1 MDIEEIAIKGRT
13 HIVLMDNNILA
24 AGEYAKEQ
32 LGKIIRGGVSHRLQP
47 GNGRKVSDPR
57 ICQDAQQSE
66 MDRQT
71 HTIRL

>member
-32 LGKIIRGGVSHRLQP
+32 LGKIIRGG
-47 GNGRKVSDPR
+47 G
-57 ICQDAQQSE
+57 I
-66 MDRQT
+66 T
-71 HTIRL
+71 